1 MPNPRVIVLILTYNN
16 KYLLEDSV
24 SSYLANDYD
33 NYEVVIIDNG
43 STDGTKEHIEAT
55 YPRARVLRT
64 NANLG
69 YSGGFNFGMK
79 YAFGDLNADF
89 ALVTNNDVKVDE
101 HAISELVK
109 VAETDSKIGFVT
121 GKVYYFDNPNVLQ
134 TVGRHQHP
142 IRWSG
147 GSLGRNEVDHGQ
159 YEFVTERFMCD
170 DIFWLIRKTMFDE
183 IGGYDLNFFLQ
194 SEDYEWQARA
204 KKYGYRIFYTPYA
217 KLWHKVS
224 MTIGKY
230 SPLKA
235 YYDAR
240 NPMIVILMYKSPQ
253 FFKRFFRDYVKRI
266 VISSL
271 KNLRKLQI
279 RMAFNQCRG
288 LCSGILWGFKNH
300 KFTWSHFI

>member
-170 DIFWLIRKTMFDE
+170 DIF
-183 IGGYDLNFFLQ
+183 
-194 SEDYEWQARA
+194 
-204 KKYGYRIFYTPYA
+204 
-217 KLWHKVS
+217 
-224 MTIGKY
+224 
-230 SPLKA
+230 
-235 YYDAR
+235 
-240 NPMIVILMYKSPQ
+240 
-253 FFKRFFRDYVKRI
+253 
-266 VISSL
+266 
-271 KNLRKLQI
+271 
-279 RMAFNQCRG
+279 
-288 LCSGILWGFKNH
+288 
-300 KFTWSHFI
+300 